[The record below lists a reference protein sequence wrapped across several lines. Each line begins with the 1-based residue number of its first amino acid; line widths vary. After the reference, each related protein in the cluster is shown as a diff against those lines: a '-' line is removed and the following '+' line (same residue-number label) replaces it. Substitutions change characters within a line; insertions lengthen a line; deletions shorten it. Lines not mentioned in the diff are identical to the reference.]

1 MVGFT
6 DVSIPCRDD
15 CDRRAALHFPPR
27 CWRRAVHAS
36 WSRSDWGGRDGGG
49 SGLNPRANVLART
62 AMEKIGKTYRDP
74 HALDDT
80 GQRLSLA
87 EWQQQHG
94 NIAAAATIRVRMAR

>member
-1 MVGFT
+1 
-6 DVSIPCRDD
+6 
-15 CDRRAALHFPPR
+15 
-27 CWRRAVHAS
+27 
-36 WSRSDWGGRDGGG
+36 
-49 SGLNPRANVLART
+49 VLART

-94 NIAAAATIRVRMAR
+94 NIAAAATIRVRMARRRSPRG